1 MVDLA
6 DKYRPRQF
14 GDLVGQPRLV
24 AWMKNQVRSRERRS
38 VLITGPIGT
47 GKTSAGLIYAK
58 AILCSCPD
66 DQGEPCGNCDPCRDF
81 GSRGERLPDV
91 TMFKC
96 GETSTVEKI
105 QELLDIAR
113 GAPFIAD
120 RRVLLLDEAHNLSRR
135 SFQALLDIA
144 ENPPPWAAF
153 ILITSE
159 KNDLPASLL
168 SRLPCQELELV
179 KQPDALRFMAGICEQ
194 ETIEFEVAGLELI
207 FAAAGGHPRKLLRA
221 LEQVRGFGAV
231 TAIAVRSALHL
242 DFDERLI
249 GYATA
254 LLGGD
259 LGRQLELIEDWP
271 ETPVRK
277 LEVLH
282 QFLTFIYL
290 TDVRCLERDDPLMR
304 TLPGQVRKQ
313 LVDGFATASDRL
325 GLDPVVFWQDS
336 IAVLAPK
343 NHLTTSQLAMIISGF
358 DRLIGRSATTSDHA
372 AVAAARA
379 PRSRRLRVQSG
390 HDSGVEGQS
399 PRKQP
404 GGQISRNQQAA
415 GNRLGEA
422 AQPEQGARLERG
434 FGAYSVLERDR
445 PIRTN
450 GTLRTYLTWPQ
461 VRPLWEIG
469 SFLPQQFGLLFNLR
483 LTLRHR
489 ALGIAGHRD
498 GAHLVSK
505 LTDDLGARIE
515 YWDPGASYH
524 WVYRHETD
532 IMGGLVS
539 RILLSVPDR
548 DILSAI
554 DWLHRFTA
562 RRAKAAITD
571 LSDLRGGTDLGDHEI
586 SVTSDRALLISYRRA
601 GADANLKRFHW
612 QGIRSLSRCLDPD
625 FVERDENGAKRS
637 LVDLLHIPSR
647 WRGSVGLVTTAQ
659 GMGASKQLTRN
670 ARKVVSHREMAPLSA
685 LRDRAWSHVDAGW
698 ELDEHCARLQ
708 EITRRQNATAQI
720 HLRFPDN
727 GELSTARR
735 EEELRI
741 LRSTFNRDPKSWLR
755 PWVGW
760 WQTPDVKAKT

>member
-24 AWMKNQVRSRERRS
+24 AWMKKQVRSRARRS

-66 DQGEPCGNCDPCRDF
+66 EQGEPCGNCDSCREF

-159 KNDLPASLL
+159 KKDLPASLL

-179 KQPDALRFMAGICEQ
+179 KQLEALRFMAGICEQ

-207 FAAAGGHPRKLLRA
+207 FAAVGGHPRKLLRA

-259 LGRQLELIEDWP
+259 LGRQLELIENWP

-325 GLDPVVFWQDS
+325 GLDPLVFWQDS
-336 IAVLAPK
+336 IAVLEPK
-343 NHLTTSQLAMIISGF
+343 ERLTSSQLAMIISRF

-390 HDSGVEGQS
+390 HDLGVQGQS

-404 GGQISRNQQAA
+404 GGQVGRNQQAS
-415 GNRLGEA
+415 GNRSGEA
-422 AQPEQGARLERG
+422 AKPEQGARLERG
-434 FGAYSVLERDR
+434 FGAYSILERDR

-450 GTLRTYLTWPQ
+450 DTLRTYLTWPQ

-489 ALGIAGHRD
+489 ALGIVDHRD
-498 GAHLVSK
+498 GAHLVSN
-505 LTDDLGARIE
+505 LTDELGARID

-524 WVYRHETD
+524 WVYRHEAD
-532 IMGGLVS
+532 MAGGLVS

-548 DILSAI
+548 EVHTAI
-554 DWLHRFTA
+554 DWLQRFTA

-571 LSDLRGGTDLGDHEI
+571 LRGGTDLGDHEI
-586 SVTSDRALLISYRRA
+586 SMTSDHALVISYRRA
-601 GADANLKRFHW
+601 GADANLMRFHW

-625 FVERDENGAKRS
+625 LVERGENGARRS

-647 WRGSVGLVTTAQ
+647 WRGPVGIVMTAQ
-659 GMGASKQLTRN
+659 GTGASQQLTRN
-670 ARKVVSHREMAPLSA
+670 ARKIVARGEMELLSA

-698 ELDEHCARLQ
+698 ELDEYRARLA
-708 EITRRQNATAQI
+708 EITRRQNAIAQI
-720 HLRFPDN
+720 HLHFPGN
-727 GELSTARR
+727 NELSTARC
-735 EEELRI
+735 EEELRM
-741 LRSTFNRDPKSWLR
+741 LRSTFNPDPKSWVR
-755 PWVGW
+755 PRVGW
-760 WQTPDVKAKT
+760 WQTPDVKAKG

>member
-6 DKYRPRQF
+6 EKYRPRQF
-14 GDLVGQPRLV
+14 RDLVGQPRLV

-38 VLITGPIGT
+38 VLITGPFGT
-47 GKTSAGLIYAK
+47 GKTSVGLIYAK
-58 AILCSCPD
+58 AILCNCPD
-66 DQGEPCGNCDPCRDF
+66 DEGEPCGNCDHCREF

-168 SRLPCQELELV
+168 SRLPCQELELI

-207 FAAAGGHPRKLLRA
+207 FATVGGHPRKLLRA

-231 TAIAVRSALHL
+231 TATAVRSALHL

-271 ETPVRK
+271 ETPARK

-313 LVDGFATASDRL
+313 LVDGFAAASYRL
-325 GLDPVVFWQDS
+325 GLDSEVFWQDAT
-336 IAVLAPK
+336 AVLEPK
-343 NHLTTSQLAMIISGF
+343 DHLTASQLAMILSRF
-358 DRLIGRSATTSDHA
+358 DRLIHRSSATSDHA
-372 AVAAARA
+372 AVTVVPA
-379 PRSRRLRVQSG
+379 PQSRRLRVQSG
-390 HDSGVEGQS
+390 RDPGAEGQGT
-399 PRKQP
+399 RKQRGEQP
-404 GGQISRNQQAA
+404 DRYQQGA
-415 GNRLGEA
+415 GNRSGEA
-422 AQPEQGARLERG
+422 AQPQKAARLERG
-434 FGAYSVLERDR
+434 GETGSRPEKDR
-445 PIRTN
+445 PIVTS
-450 GTLRTYLTWPQ
+450 GALRIYLTWPQ
-461 VRPLWEIG
+461 VRPFWEIG
-469 SFLPQQFGLLFNLR
+469 SFLPQQFGRLFNLR

-489 ALGIAGHRD
+489 ALGIADHRD
-498 GAHLVSK
+498 GAHLVSN
-505 LTDDLGARIE
+505 LTDELGARIE
-515 YWDPGASYH
+515 YWEPGSSYH
-524 WVYRHETD
+524 WVYRHEAD
-532 IMGGLVS
+532 MAGGLVS

-548 DILSAI
+548 KLNAVI
-554 DWLHRFTA
+554 DWLRRFTA
-562 RRAKAAITD
+562 RRAKAAIAD
-571 LSDLRGGTDLGDHEI
+571 LSDLRGGMDPGDNEV
-586 SVTSDRALLISYRRA
+586 SMTSDRVLLISYRRA
-601 GADANLKRFHW
+601 GADADLMRFHW
-612 QGIRSLSRCLDPD
+612 QGIRSLSRCLASDL
-625 FVERDENGAKRS
+625 VERDHNGKRRP

-647 WRGSVGLVTTAQ
+647 WRGPVGIVTTAQ

-670 ARKVVSHREMAPLSA
+670 ARKVVSHREMALLSA

-698 ELDEHCARLQ
+698 ELDEHRARLA
-708 EITRRQNATAQI
+708 EITRRQNAIAQI
-720 HLRFPDN
+720 HLRFPGND
-727 GELSTARR
+727 ELSTARC
-735 EEELRI
+735 EEELRM
-741 LRSTFNRDPKSWLR
+741 LRSTFNPDPKSWLR